1 MNNTNLY
8 RVRASVYPTTEIL
21 KFLCLKLLRVQG
33 NRIIAERARD
43 SSGRIPLYR
52 YQINN
57 NFINLSIMS
66 FIQTL
71 EIKKGA
77 PFQYTNLSRTYP
89 DEINNKG
96 VYINLGV

>member
-1 MNNTNLY
+1 MVNKKIKIY
-8 RVRASVYPTTEIL
+8 RVRRSVYPT
-21 KFLCLKLLRVQG
+21 
-33 NRIIAERARD
+33 NRIIAKRARD
-43 SSGRIPLYR
+43 SSGRVPLYN
-52 YQINN
+52 YNTNN
-57 NFINLSIMS
+57 NFINLSIKR

-77 PFQYTNLSRTYP
+77 LFRYTNLSRTYP